1 MNPRPATPH
10 RVCRTIR
17 ILGAAAVLAGAA
29 SGCTGSP
36 APPPSAPPSGSSPA
50 SISPSTASPGSTTG
64 PPHGGPPGSPTAST
78 PGSSPPGGTPGST
91 AQPTPPMPG
100 QATAGQAPGI
110 PQGPADIPSIVSNV
124 QPSVVTIFT
133 NGGLGSGVVYSA
145 DGLILTNEHVVRG
158 YTDVEVA
165 FADGRRVAGTVRAT
179 DAISD
184 LALVEAK
191 RTGLPVAKFQSELPR
206 IGELAVVIGSPLGF
220 ENTAT
225 AGIISGLHREIPG
238 SAASSQSLVDLIQTD
253 AAISPG
259 NSGGALVNGR
269 GEVIGISEAYI
280 PPQTGAV
287 ALGFAIPAAT
297 AVKVADQLREDGTA
311 DHAFIGLTL
320 GDITP
325 QIAERLGLPDTRGAL
340 ALAVPDGGPAAK
352 AGIRPGDVLVK
363 LDGEELASPEDLLAA
378 LRTRSPGQTVTVEFR
393 RGTATQE
400 VKVQLVSRA
409 SQVG

>member
-1 MNPRPATPH
+1 M
-10 RVCRTIR
+10 
-17 ILGAAAVLAGAA
+17 
-29 SGCTGSP
+29 
-36 APPPSAPPSGSSPA
+36 
-50 SISPSTASPGSTTG
+50 
-64 PPHGGPPGSPTAST
+64 
-78 PGSSPPGGTPGST
+78 
-91 AQPTPPMPG
+91 
-100 QATAGQAPGI
+100 
-110 PQGPADIPSIVSNV
+110 
-124 QPSVVTIFT
+124 VTIFT
-133 NGGLGSGVVYSA
+133 DGGLGSGVVYSA

-158 YTDVEVA
+158 NTDVEVA

-280 PPQTGAV
+280 PPQAGAV

-320 GDITP
+320 GEITP

-340 ALAVPDGGPAAK
+340 ALAVPDGGPAAR

-363 LDGEELASPEDLLAA
+363 LDGAELASPEDLLAA
-378 LRTRSPGQTVTVEFR
+378 LRSRSPGQTVTVEFR
-393 RGTATQE
+393 RESGSQE

-409 SQVG
+409 SQTG

>member
-17 ILGAAAVLAGAA
+17 VLGAAAVLAGAA

-36 APPPSAPPSGSSPA
+36 APPSSPPSGSSTA
-50 SISPSTASPGSTTG
+50 SVSPGTASPESTT
-64 PPHGGPPGSPTAST
+64 PGGTSGAPNAST
-78 PGSSPPGGTPGST
+78 PGSPSGGTTGGT
-91 AQPTPPMPG
+91 AQPTPG
-100 QATAGQAPGI
+100 QATAGQAPGA

-184 LALVEAK
+184 LALVAAK

-280 PPQTGAV
+280 PPQSGAV

-320 GDITP
+320 GEITP

-378 LRTRSPGQTVTVEFR
+378 LRARSPGQTVTVEFR

>member
-1 MNPRPATPH
+1 MP
-10 RVCRTIR
+10 
-17 ILGAAAVLAGAA
+17 
-29 SGCTGSP
+29 GSP
-36 APPPSAPPSGSSPA
+36 A
-50 SISPSTASPGSTTG
+50 
-64 PPHGGPPGSPTAST
+64 GGT
-78 PGSSPPGGTPGST
+78 PGSSPTGGATS
-91 AQPTPPMPG
+91 AQPTAGQPTPG
-100 QATAGQAPGI
+100 QPTPGQAPGI
-110 PQGPADIPSIVSNV
+110 PQGPADIPAVVSNV

-133 NGGLGSGVVYSA
+133 DGGLGSGVVYSA
-145 DGLILTNEHVVRG
+145 EGLILTNEHVVRG
-158 YTDVEVA
+158 RTDVEVA

-179 DAISD
+179 DAVSD

-269 GEVIGISEAYI
+269 GEVVGISEAYI
-280 PPQTGAV
+280 PPQSGAV

-352 AGIRPGDVLVK
+352 AGIRSGDVLVK
-363 LDGEELASPEDLLAA
+363 LDGEELAAPEDLLAA
-378 LRTRSPGQTVTVEFR
+378 LRSRSPGQTVTVEFR
-393 RGTATQE
+393 RGTETHEA
-400 VKVQLVSRA
+400 KVQLVSRA
-409 SQVG
+409 SQTG